1 MSPINQLKMKIIWPS
16 TSGGETTLSV
26 NLCSM
31 MIISLAPYRLLMAA
45 ISLAAAFAPFS
56 SAQAEMSAW
65 AEAEGGRM
73 RLVALAPDAGGK
85 IRAGLQIEPKPGWIT
100 YWREPGNSGIPP
112 QLTIAAGSGVTLDSI
127 AYPVPKHFF
136 NGAIEDIA
144 YDAPVTLP
152 LSLTASG
159 KAPVTIDATAFIGIC
174 RDICVPFQANLSVT
188 LGPAI
193 QSHPEEE
200 AILAAADAALPK
212 PPSDD
217 FKVTAHAI
225 APDRKTLSLTLT
237 LPGGGSAAPDII
249 VTGPSG
255 YAFTKQIG
263 GKRDGA
269 TFKTDIAIG
278 KLPKDYDL
286 SGKRWSLLVIDGGK
300 AMETTLAFD

>member
-1 MSPINQLKMKIIWPS
+1 
-16 TSGGETTLSV
+16 
-26 NLCSM
+26 M
-31 MIISLAPYRLLMAA
+31 MIISLAPRRLFMAV
-45 ISLAAAFAPFS
+45 ISLAASFAPFC

-73 RLVALAPDAGGK
+73 RLVALAPGADGK
-85 IRAGLQIEPKPGWIT
+85 IRAALQIEPKPGWIT

-112 QLTIAAGSGVTLDSI
+112 QITIAPRSNVALDAI
-127 AYPVPKHFF
+127 GYPVPKHFYK
-136 NGAIEDIA
+136 GGIEDIA

-152 LSLTASG
+152 LSLTASA
-159 KAPVTIDATAFIGIC
+159 KAPVVVDATAFIGIC
-174 RDICVPFQANLSVT
+174 RDICVPFQAHLAVT
-188 LGPAI
+188 LGPAT
-193 QSHPEEE
+193 QSHLEEE

-212 PPSDD
+212 PPSAD
-217 FKVTAHAI
+217 FAVTAHAI
-225 APDRKTLSLTLT
+225 SPDRKTLSLTLT
-237 LPGGGSAAPDII
+237 LPSGGSGAPDII

-278 KLPKDYDL
+278 KLPKDYDP
-286 SGKRWSLLVIDGGK
+286 SGKRWSVLVIDGGK

>member
-1 MSPINQLKMKIIWPS
+1 
-16 TSGGETTLSV
+16 
-26 NLCSM
+26 M
-31 MIISLAPYRLLMAA
+31 MIIFMAPRRLLMAV
-45 ISLAAAFAPFS
+45 ISVAAALVPFC
-56 SAQAEMSAW
+56 SAKAEMSAW

-112 QLTIAAGSGVTLDSI
+112 QVTIAPAGGVTLDAI
-127 AYPVPKHFF
+127 GYPVPKHFF
-136 NGAIEDIA
+136 KGGIEDIA

-152 LSLTASG
+152 LSLTAAG
-159 KAPVTIDATAFIGIC
+159 KGGVEIDAAAFIGIC
-174 RDICVPFQANLSVT
+174 KDICVPFQAKLSLK
-188 LGPAI
+188 LGRAM

-200 AILAAADAALPK
+200 AILAAADATLPK
-212 PPSDD
+212 SPSDD

-225 APDRKTLSLTLT
+225 SADRKTLSLTLA
-237 LPGGGSAAPDII
+237 LPGDGKGAPDII

-255 YAFTKQIG
+255 YAFTKQSG

-269 TFKTDIAIG
+269 TFKTDMMIG
-278 KLPKDYDL
+278 RLPKDYDV
-286 SGKRWSLLVIDGGK
+286 SGKRWGVLVIDGDR

>member
-1 MSPINQLKMKIIWPS
+1 
-16 TSGGETTLSV
+16 
-26 NLCSM
+26 
-31 MIISLAPYRLLMAA
+31 MAA
-45 ISLAAAFAPFS
+45 ISLVAAFAPFC

-112 QLTIAAGSGVTLDSI
+112 HVTIAPASGVTLETI

-136 NGAIEDIA
+136 KGAIEDIA

-152 LSLTASG
+152 LSLTAAG
-159 KAPVTIDATAFIGIC
+159 KGPVAIDATVFIGIC
-174 RDICVPFQANLSVT
+174 RDICIPFQANLAVT

-193 QSHPEEE
+193 RSHPEEE
-200 AILAAADAALPK
+200 AILAAAEAALPK
-212 PPSDD
+212 PPSAD
-217 FKVTAHAI
+217 FRVAAHAI
-225 APDRKTLSLTLT
+225 SPDRKTLSLTLT
-237 LPGGGSAAPDII
+237 LPGEGTSVPDII
-249 VTGPSG
+249 ATGPSG

-263 GKRDGA
+263 GKRDG
-269 TFKTDIAIG
+269 TIFKTDIAIG

-286 SGKRWSLLVIDGGK
+286 SGKRWSVLVIDGGK